1 MQSFVGHFGRGLFY
15 FLLVV
20 VVCQLIS
27 LEGYSQLTESIY
39 SEASLTEKLQIVFSG
54 ICCLLFLMTA
64 RMSQKLRPV
73 AVILAALTAMMLIR
87 ESDAFLDI
95 NAFDGAWQTLVF
107 FVMIAT
113 AIYLKKQPDPINPSV
128 EAFSRLPSAGM
139 LMSGFLV
146 TFVFSRLFGRRSFW
160 EAVMGEGYL
169 RVVKNIVEEGTE
181 LVGYSLI
188 LIAAVELVW
197 YSKSQLCER
206 AAKPETRESVVR
218 PEVAEKLRLVLGFDE
233 GGLQK
238 NAPQKLYDPTKAENE
253 LLKLLELVQ
262 QHGLPDA
269 EAVDSVDSRR
279 QNIFQHPSKRAA

>member
-1 MQSFVGHFGRGLFY
+1 MQSFVGKLGRGLLY

-73 AVILAALTAMMLIR
+73 AVMLAALTAMMLIR
-87 ESDAFLDI
+87 ESDAFLDK
-95 NAFDGAWQTLVF
+95 NAFDGAWQTLVV

-113 AIYLKKQPDPINPSV
+113 AIYLKKQPDPIKPSV
-128 EAFSRLPSAGM
+128 EAFSHLPSAGM

-146 TFVFSRLFGRRSFW
+146 TFVFSRLFGRQSFW
-160 EAVMGEGYL
+160 QAVMGEGYL

-188 LIAAVELVW
+188 LITAVELVW
-197 YSKSQLCER
+197 YAKSQLCEL
-206 AAKPETRESVVR
+206 AAKQETRKNVVR
-218 PEVAEKLRLVLGFDE
+218 PEVAEKLRLILGFDE
-233 GGLQK
+233 GGLK
-238 NAPQKLYDPTKAENE
+238 KTAPVKLYDPATAENE
-253 LLKLLELVQ
+253 LLKLL
-262 QHGLPDA
+262 GTCATTWSPRRRG
-269 EAVDSVDSRR
+269 SR
-279 QNIFQHPSKRAA
+279 FG

>member
-1 MQSFVGHFGRGLFY
+1 MQSFAGQLGRGLLY

-27 LEGYSQLTESIY
+27 LEGYSQLTESVY

-54 ICCLLFLMTA
+54 ICCLLFLITA

-73 AVILAALTAMMLIR
+73 AVMLAALTAMMLIR
-87 ESDAFLDI
+87 ESDAFLDK
-95 NAFDGAWQTLVF
+95 NAFDGAWQTLVV

-113 AIYLKKQPDPINPSV
+113 AIYLKKQPDPIRPSV
-128 EAFSRLPSAGM
+128 DAFSRLLSAGM

-160 EAVMGEGYL
+160 EAVMGEGYM
-169 RVVKNIVEEGTE
+169 RVVKDIVEEGTE

-197 YSKSQLCER
+197 YAKSQLCEL
-206 AAKPETRESVVR
+206 AAKQETRKNVVR
-218 PEVAEKLRLVLGFDE
+218 PQVAGKLRLILGFDE

-238 NAPQKLYDPTKAENE
+238 KAPRKPYSSTKAEIE

-262 QHGLPDA
+262 QHGLP
-269 EAVDSVDSRR
+269 EGEETDSVDSQR
-279 QNIFQHPSKRAA
+279 QNIFQLPSKRAA